1 MNRFDTGDI
10 AADVVAAYSEG
21 GNMSEFEREAA
32 KIALVRSSG
41 KKPEQAYAI
50 ALRFLDRMLSKAEHD
65 FRGEMMDLARQY
77 PIEETPEGK
86 QITRDWECQ

>member
-21 GNMSEFEREAA
+21 GSMSEFEREAA
-32 KIALVRSSG
+32 KLALVRSSG

-86 QITRDWECQ
+86 QITRDWE